1 MYILIHVNQMNLVRI
16 NLYEEKGIQRMNLKK
31 RKECNV
37 EGKITAVQF
46 YCAVTIN
53 YARVYIL
60 TQFISNRWCGPGI

>member
-1 MYILIHVNQMNLVRI
+1 MNLVRI

-53 YARVYIL
+53 YA
-60 TQFISNRWCGPGI
+60 